1 MDERVAFPRAFS
13 STVGGALEIT
23 TMRPKKPKNSAA
35 STFLHDTFDRL
46 FWS

>member
-1 MDERVAFPRAFS
+1 MNELLSRARFPEPSA
-13 STVGGALEIT
+13 ALEIT
-23 TMRPKKPKNSAA
+23 TMRPKPKNSAA